1 MRVIFLCR
9 EVNRSTGEVAVY
21 QIGNVHGANEE
32 CQLLFEL
39 DLRQRMNP
47 ELQYFIMDSK
57 EYLANKER
65 IETLL
70 KVKNIDRK
78 ILKSLHV
85 VHV

>member
-65 IETLL
+65 TESEEHRQ
-70 KVKNIDRK
+70 KNIK
-78 ILKSLHV
+78 KSACCSCV
-85 VHV
+85 M